1 MKNRI
6 LIIKLGALGDMVQA
20 TTAFAA
26 LRQYH
31 KNDHLTLL
39 TTDLYKQIALKMGT
53 FDEVWV
59 DEKAT
64 LYQVGKLFNFRNKLR
79 HAGFSRVYDFQNVD
93 RTKLYSFLLG
103 KKSEWIAPHKGDLN
117 IHPQERFAKL
127 FDSLGIPFDG
137 VLDLKQIADTDI
149 VVPKSY
155 VLLIPGASMAHGGR
169 KKWPEE
175 SYAEI
180 AAYLLTKGIQP
191 VLIGGPLESWT
202 FIKEQVP
209 EVIDLCGKTTF
220 YQVIGLG
227 QNALFALGNDTG
239 PTLLVASGGCPTLTL
254 HASCNPSSLGG
265 ARGPNHQSLYEPDLR
280 DLKVDRVIEKL
291 MELIEEIEVV
301 INQVEE
307 CDAEKK

>member
-26 LRQYH
+26 LRHYH

-39 TTDLYKQIALKMGT
+39 TTILYKEIALKMGY

-59 DEKAT
+59 DEKAK
-64 LYQVGKLFNFRNKLR
+64 LYQVAKFFKFRNKLR
-79 HAGFSRVYDFQNVD
+79 QTGFNRVYDLQNVD

-103 KKSEWIAPHKGDLN
+103 KKSEWRAPNKEDCAL
-117 IHPQERFAKL
+117 HPQERFAKL
-127 FDSLGIPFDG
+127 FDSLGIPFEG

-149 VVPKSY
+149 VIPEPY
-155 VLLIPGASMAHGGR
+155 ALLIPGASMAHGGR

-175 SYAEI
+175 CYAEI
-180 AAYLLTKGIQP
+180 AAYLLTKGIRP
-191 VLIGGPLESWT
+191 ILIGGALENWT
-202 FIKEQVP
+202 IIKEQVP

-220 YQVIGLG
+220 YQVIGLAK
-227 QNALFALGNDTG
+227 NALFSLGNDTG
-239 PTLLVASGGCPTLTL
+239 PTLLAASGGCPTLTL
-254 HASCNPSSLGG
+254 HASCNPPSLGG

-280 DLKVDRVIEKL
+280 DLKVDRVIEVL
-291 MELIEEIEVV
+291 MVRA
-301 INQVEE
+301 NQFNI
-307 CDAEKK
+307 DTNI